1 MLCVSVYFSTGN
13 TAVMKVPPKC
23 KIAVSCLQ
31 VHKFTN
37 YSRYCVLK
45 MSGFGLLPVIASL
58 LENMN
63 KITSAIFHYDE
74 CINTVFNLKPFN
86 WFHWNIFV

>member
-1 MLCVSVYFSTGN
+1 MLCVRVYFSTGN
-13 TAVMKVPPKC
+13 TAVKNVPPKC
-23 KIAVSCLQ
+23 YLAVSLQ

-58 LENMN
+58 LENTN

-74 CINTVFNLKPFN
+74 GINTVF
-86 WFHWNIFV
+86 H